1 MASLDIILN
10 VDGGDSVLALVSNI
24 NKLESQVK
32 KLYKAYD
39 NGNITAREAQK
50 EIIRLAKYNNDYAAS
65 MQRMFDTMRS
75 DTALKQHTKG
85 LSNLGVAMKRVAKR
99 QLELQKAE
107 EERAKAEER
116 RNQKLDAAA
125 DKARR
130 RYDPIYGATKK
141 LEEALAD
148 LDLAQTRQG
157 MSAEV
162 AAKQTEHLKRDYDK
176 FVAAI
181 KTGNMRIIDGGN
193 QFAVFGNAAYQAQ
206 RKTQKFA
213 SSVGQQFGYQ
223 IQDFFVQIQSGT
235 DILVALGQ
243 QGSQLL
249 GIFGTKGALAG
260 AVLAIGT
267 MVAGI
272 GVAAYKSMLGIKDF
286 KDSLD
291 ELTDTRDEVESFFDF
306 ISQKPEEIADKF
318 QMAIDKVI
326 ELRKTLLE
334 DTMSSLQD
342 KAAENLS
349 SARPFL
355 KTPVGL
361 ELRPEVIAKKFDI
374 APGRDLIEQ
383 ALGVYRGEEF
393 AQFTREQLTLLKEY
407 QRISKEVLNAEDPL
421 QRLSAF
427 EKLEKTLLDL
437 GVSTENLPD
446 DFKQVRSELAEL
458 ALEYDQTATA
468 LDKVNARI
476 NGMDFKTG
484 FARALEQGQIDLD
497 ELLPPTGEGRG
508 ASRQDSLQKRFEQLG
523 TQRQYMSRAFGS
535 EIIKAAQAGFE
546 FEMNGITETEK
557 LRRKLQIENDEIRQK
572 FYERRRVA
580 NKREAEEQAKL
591 QKESFGNAQKSFD
604 FMQNAYRNMSRAA
617 GSPDIIRAQTEAQ
630 ANREKLHNRDV
641 SLFTTQNQIRLNALK
656 DISDAEIRE
665 SKRVEGVQNF
675 ISLTRVQQ
683 RRNVLDTISAAEV
696 QEAKR
701 VANVETFIFASKNQQ
716 RVQLFKKA
724 TEDEQAL
731 IKKRNAQILSAQRG
745 LDTYLP
751 LSQFQMNAKAAQQ
764 DLVDGINAAMELK
777 EELGDAAYE
786 ALRLAGFDMSK
797 PIDDATKE
805 AAKLAEKLGIS
816 LQFAAKLVDIAAMGP
831 ERAKFQAK
839 ISAGLIPPQAQGDFD
854 VEGGETPFALQQYL
868 DYVDEKLNGKKSGKS
883 DAQKLAEDYKKYL
896 ESLNDELEIAEELK
910 DVHGEEYALQR
921 DLLLLK
927 QKYGILVTTEDEKQI
942 EATRRRIKKIEE
954 EKALQEEL
962 ADTISSSMG
971 DAFMSI
977 MDGTESAKDA
987 FRNMADF
994 IVKELFRILVMEQM
1008 VQSVKGAIVGPAA
1021 TEANGGA
1028 YIGGN
1033 RLAFANGGVVNGPTY
1048 FPMSRGRTGLMGEA
1062 GPEAIM
1068 PLRRGPNGK
1077 LGVEASGG
1085 QSVVVNQSF
1094 NFSANG
1100 DESVKRIIAQEAP
1113 KIADMTTATIMDQ
1126 RRRGGAMRKAFN

>member
-10 VDGGDSVLALVSNI
+10 VDGGDSVLALVNNI

-50 EIIRLAKYNNDYAAS
+50 EIIRLSGYNNDYAAS

-75 DTALKQHTKG
+75 DTALKRHTKG

-99 QLELQKAE
+99 ELELQKAAE
-107 EERAKAEER
+107 ARAKAEER
-116 RNQKLDAAA
+116 RNQRLDAAA
-125 DKARR
+125 EKARR

-162 AAKQTEHLKRDYDK
+162 AAKQTEHLRRDYDK

-181 KTGNMRIIDGGN
+181 KTGNMRLIDGGN
-193 QFAVFGNAAYQAQ
+193 QFAVFGNAAYKAQ
-206 RKTQKFA
+206 RRIQKFG
-213 SSVGQQFGYQ
+213 SSVGQQVGYQ
-223 IQDFFVQIQSGT
+223 VQDFFVQIQSGT

-249 GIFGTKGALAG
+249 GVFGTKGALAG

-272 GVAAYKSMLGIKDF
+272 GAAAYKSMLGIKDF

-306 ISQKPEEIADKF
+306 LGQKPEEIADKF

-349 SARPFL
+349 SANKFL
-355 KTPVGL
+355 RTPVGL
-361 ELRPEVIAKKFDI
+361 ELLPSTIANKFRIKAGGSFLDTLGGRPYTDEQMSLLNQYREIA
-374 APGRDLIEQ
+374 
-383 ALGVYRGEEF
+383 
-393 AQFTREQLTLLKEY
+393 
-407 QRISKEVLNAEDPL
+407 KEVLAAEDPL

-427 EKLEKTLLDL
+427 ERLEQTLLDL

-446 DFKQVRSELAEL
+446 DFKEVRSELVEL

-508 ASRQDSLQKRFEQLG
+508 ASRQDSLQKRFEQLS

-535 EIIKAAQAGFE
+535 EIIKAAQAGFK

-580 NKREAEEQAKL
+580 NKREAQEQAKL

-604 FMQNAYRNMSRAA
+604 FMQNSYRNMSRAA

-641 SLFTTQNQIRLNALK
+641 SLFTTQNKIRLKTLK
-656 DISDAEIRE
+656 DISDAEIKE

-675 ISLTRVQQ
+675 ISVTRVQQ
-683 RRNVLDTISAAEV
+683 RRKVLDTISAAEV

-731 IKKRNAQILSAQRG
+731 IKERNAQILSAQRE

-751 LSQFQMNAKAAQQ
+751 LSQLQMNAKAAQQ

-797 PIDDATKE
+797 PISDAAKE

-831 ERAKFQAK
+831 DRAKFQAK
-839 ISAGLIPPQAQGDFD
+839 IRAGIIPPQAQGDFD

-883 DAQKLAEDYKKYL
+883 DAQKLAEDYEKYL
-896 ESLNDELEIAEELK
+896 ENLNNELEIAEELK
-910 DVHGEEYALQR
+910 DVRGEEYTLQR
-921 DLLLLK
+921 DLLILK
-927 QKYGILVTTEDEKQI
+927 QKYGDLVTTEDEKQI
-942 EATRRRIKKIEE
+942 EATRRRIKEIEE

-962 ADTISSSMG
+962 ADTITSSMS

-987 FRNMADF
+987 FKDMADF
-994 IVKELFRILVMEQM
+994 IVQELFRILVMEQM
-1008 VQSVKGAIVGPAA
+1008 VQSIKGSMLSPDA
-1021 TEANGGA
+1021 TEANGGV
-1028 YIGGN
+1028 YRGGN
-1033 RLAFANGGVVNGPTY
+1033 RIAFAKGGVVGSPTY
-1048 FPMSRGRTGLMGEA
+1048 FPMSGGRTGLMGEA

-1113 KIADMTTATIMDQ
+1113 RIADMTTANIMDQ

>member
-10 VDGGDSVLALVSNI
+10 VDGGDSVLALVNNI

-50 EIIRLAKYNNDYAAS
+50 EIIRLSGYNNDYAAS

-75 DTALKQHTKG
+75 DTALKRHTKG

-99 QLELQKAE
+99 ELELQKAAE
-107 EERAKAEER
+107 ARAKAEER
-116 RNQKLDAAA
+116 RNQRLDAAA
-125 DKARR
+125 EKARR

-162 AAKQTEHLKRDYDK
+162 AAKQTEHLRRDYDK

-181 KTGNMRIIDGGN
+181 KTGNMRLIDGGN
-193 QFAVFGNAAYQAQ
+193 QFAVFGNAAYKAQ
-206 RKTQKFA
+206 RRIQKFG
-213 SSVGQQFGYQ
+213 SSVGQQVGYQ
-223 IQDFFVQIQSGT
+223 VQDFFVQIQSGT

-249 GIFGTKGALAG
+249 GVFGTKGALAG

-272 GVAAYKSMLGIKDF
+272 GAAAYKSMLGIKDF

-306 ISQKPEEIADKF
+306 LGQKPEEIADKF

-349 SARPFL
+349 SANKFL
-355 KTPVGL
+355 RTPVGL
-361 ELRPEVIAKKFDI
+361 ELLPSTIANKFRIKAGGSFLDTLGGRPYTDEQMSLLNQYREIA
-374 APGRDLIEQ
+374 
-383 ALGVYRGEEF
+383 
-393 AQFTREQLTLLKEY
+393 
-407 QRISKEVLNAEDPL
+407 KEVLAAEDPL

-427 EKLEKTLLDL
+427 ERLEQTLLDL

-446 DFKQVRSELAEL
+446 DFKEVRSELVEL

-476 NGMDFKTG
+476 NGMDLKTG

-508 ASRQDSLQKRFEQLG
+508 ASRQDSLQKRFEQLS

-535 EIIKAAQAGFE
+535 EIIKAAQAGFK

-580 NKREAEEQAKL
+580 NKREAQEQAKL

-604 FMQNAYRNMSRAA
+604 FMQNSYRNMSRAA

-641 SLFTTQNQIRLNALK
+641 SLFTTQNKIRLKTLK
-656 DISDAEIRE
+656 DISDAEIKE

-675 ISLTRVQQ
+675 ISVTRVQQ
-683 RRNVLDTISAAEV
+683 RRKVLDTISAAEV

-731 IKKRNAQILSAQRG
+731 IKERNAQILSAQRE

-751 LSQFQMNAKAAQQ
+751 LSQLQMNAKAAQQ

-797 PIDDATKE
+797 PISDAAKE

-831 ERAKFQAK
+831 DRAKFQAK
-839 ISAGLIPPQAQGDFD
+839 IRAGIIPPQAQGDFD

-883 DAQKLAEDYKKYL
+883 DAQKLAEDYEKYL
-896 ESLNDELEIAEELK
+896 ENLNNELEIAEELK
-910 DVHGEEYALQR
+910 DVRGEEYTLQR
-921 DLLLLK
+921 DLLILK
-927 QKYGILVTTEDEKQI
+927 QKYGDLVTTEDEKQI
-942 EATRRRIKKIEE
+942 EATRRRIKEIEE

-962 ADTISSSMG
+962 ADTITSSMS

-987 FRNMADF
+987 FKDMADF
-994 IVKELFRILVMEQM
+994 IVQELFRILVMEQM
-1008 VQSVKGAIVGPAA
+1008 VQSIKGSMLSPDA
-1021 TEANGGA
+1021 TEANGGV
-1028 YIGGN
+1028 YRGGN
-1033 RLAFANGGVVNGPTY
+1033 RIAFAKGGVVGSPTY
-1048 FPMSRGRTGLMGEA
+1048 FPMSGGRTGLMGEA

-1113 KIADMTTATIMDQ
+1113 RIADMTTANIMDQ